1 MIGCVFD
8 CACKKAPG
16 ISTVAISCFSF
27 ALITLVRNTDSIIT
41 VGADVSLFEN
51 HNFCFLPSA
60 HPLPLIVPSLFSFK
74 GGVDGAVVT
83 SLFHDWNC
91 LCNFIRKSIR
101 KGWTGGK
108 HFCSLYKFGDETVK
122 IRKQIHRWSIPIPFL
137 LSLYL
142 FGEKFEKLDT
152 VAVVKSTKRT
162 RLIHIWSNERA
173 MSMLSIENK
182 NAVQFMKKDI
192 MYYGCE
198 RNLIVITKLDEY
210 YDGTTCCILGEKKR
224 KWLVKTVNNL
234 ELLVTHPTFTCPINP
249 STNRETYSWEFENE
263 SYVKGV

>member
-1 MIGCVFD
+1 M
-8 CACKKAPG
+8 
-16 ISTVAISCFSF
+16 
-27 ALITLVRNTDSIIT
+27 
-41 VGADVSLFEN
+41 
-51 HNFCFLPSA
+51 
-60 HPLPLIVPSLFSFK
+60 
-74 GGVDGAVVT
+74 
-83 SLFHDWNC
+83 
-91 LCNFIRKSIR
+91 
-101 KGWTGGK
+101 GWTRGK
-108 HFCSLYKFGDETVK
+108 HFNAQYKFGNKTVT
-122 IRKQIHRWSIPIPFL
+122 IPSHIHRWSIPIPFF
-137 LSLYL
+137 LSCYL
-142 FGEKFEKLDT
+142 FGENFEKLNSDT
-152 VAVVKSTKRT
+152 VKRT
-162 RLIHIWSNERA
+162 KKTRMIHIWTNECA
-173 MSMLSIENK
+173 LSIFSIENK